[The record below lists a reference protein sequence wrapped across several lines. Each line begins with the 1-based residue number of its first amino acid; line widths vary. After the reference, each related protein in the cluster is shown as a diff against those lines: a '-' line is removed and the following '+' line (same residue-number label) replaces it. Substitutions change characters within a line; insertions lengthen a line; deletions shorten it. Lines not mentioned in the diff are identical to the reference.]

1 MSQASASQAL
11 QALQALRQ
19 ILEDTEDSEQTQT
32 QLEHQRQ
39 LFRVDPA
46 RKSRKRGRGSSQI
59 WRDEAVKKKIK

>member
-1 MSQASASQAL
+1 MSQASR
-11 QALQALRQ
+11 ALQALRQ
-19 ILEDTEDSEQTQT
+19 IPEDSEDSEQTQT

-59 WRDEAVKKKIK
+59 WRDESVQKKIK